1 MFQRIF
7 MATMPC
13 LMLLAGP
20 EVARIE
26 PRDLVAQLHA
36 KGEKPVLIGVG
47 PSGMYRRKHI
57 PGSIGT
63 GATDRHEGLDALR
76 AAADKL
82 PRARQ
87 IVLYCGCCPWESCP
101 NIKPAVALLK
111 QMGFTRIKAL
121 MIPTSFGSDWVDQG
135 YPVGGTTAK

>member
-1 MFQRIF
+1 MFQRLITI
-7 MATMPC
+7 TMPF
-13 LMLLAGP
+13 LMLMAGL
-20 EVARIE
+20 EVAGIE
-26 PRDLVAQLHA
+26 PRDLVAQLRA

-63 GATDRHEGLDALR
+63 GAADRREGLDALK
-76 AAADKL
+76 AAAEKL
-82 PRARQ
+82 PRGRQ

-101 NIKPAVALLK
+101 NNKPAVALLK

-121 MIPTSFGSDWVDQG
+121 MIPTSFGSDWIDQG
-135 YPVGGTTAK
+135 YPVEGTTAK